1 MDAMCSYVYNSL
13 SVGTCECA
21 GWCGWG
27 RCVCVLC
34 VCNVCVFLSSSPT
47 KNCDTSLTQHF
58 PTLHFSH
65 STCVLSS
72 QTNAHVP
79 SYAACLWHG
88 IAHWFNRAVQPA
100 TLATPAA

>member
-1 MDAMCSYVYNSL
+1 MRSYVYTSL
-13 SVGTCECA
+13 SVGTCEYA

-27 RCVCVLC
+27 SVCVLC
-34 VCNVCVFLSSSPT
+34 VCNVWVFL
-47 KNCDTSLTQHF
+47 DTSLTPHHF

-88 IAHWFNRAVQPA
+88 IAHGFNHAIQAA